1 MILQLKLKKNVGAV
15 SVNMVGDNLNLDLD
29 KWDIINARELRDE
42 LGSWVM

>member
-15 SVNMVGDNLNLDLD
+15 SVKMVENNLNLNLDE
-29 KWDIINARELRDE
+29 WDILNARELRDE